1 MIDIAKEM
9 PSVQNIKGAASLKQ
23 SQSLCA
29 KLSVLNA
36 TSVEE

>member
-9 PSVQNIKGAASLKQ
+9 PSVQNIKGAARLKQ

-29 KLSVLNA
+29 KISVLNA